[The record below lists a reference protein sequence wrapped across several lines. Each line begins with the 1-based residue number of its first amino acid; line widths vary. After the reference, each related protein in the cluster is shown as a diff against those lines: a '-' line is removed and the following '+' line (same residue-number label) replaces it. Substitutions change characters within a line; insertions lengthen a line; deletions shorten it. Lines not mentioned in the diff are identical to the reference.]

1 MTTSSRIKHA
11 ARDCP
16 ASRVAS
22 VSFRLFSGQVR
33 AAGKNPYL
41 PSWNDTPLAV
51 FEKPSRRTNS
61 YSNQEALSAE
71 FCRARASRQINARV
85 TSAGRRNGD
94 GSLGGDGRLYP
105 RGGCRLVLRRGEPTP
120 HGPVG
125 SLKGDRPVGG
135 ANSCPVAAALD
146 PRTDADR
153 GGSDFL

>member
-71 FCRARASRQINARV
+71 FCRARPSRQINARV
-85 TSAGRRNGD
+85 TSAGQRNVD
-94 GSLGGDGRLYP
+94 GSLSGDGRLYP
-105 RGGCRLVLRRGEPTP
+105 RGRWRLVFRSVETTS
-120 HGPVG
+120 HGSAG
-125 SLKGDRPVGG
+125 RLKGDRP
-135 ANSCPVAAALD
+135 A
-146 PRTDADR
+146 
-153 GGSDFL
+153 